1 MLCLVLV
8 VMAPQPSQGGKGGKR
23 RGQAQLFLPSG
34 NNPQPSIAKAQTAAF
49 AVPIQI
55 ARICGFDSEGQ
66 ILATFALPPPFV
78 PNRKKPWTR

>member
-1 MLCLVLV
+1 M
-8 VMAPQPSQGGKGGKR
+8 
-23 RGQAQLFLPSG
+23 PSG
-34 NNPQPSIAKAQTAAF
+34 NNPQPSIAKVQAAAF

-55 ARICGFDSEGQ
+55 ASICGFDSEGQ